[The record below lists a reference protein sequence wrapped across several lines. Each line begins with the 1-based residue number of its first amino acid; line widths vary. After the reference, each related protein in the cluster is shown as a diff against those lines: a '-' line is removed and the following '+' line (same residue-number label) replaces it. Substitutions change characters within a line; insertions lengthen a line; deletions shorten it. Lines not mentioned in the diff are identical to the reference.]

1 METDPERLGSCDKDN
16 NQFGNE
22 CLGTCSHPTV
32 TRSGTG
38 GEVRKQVTQMNDLEA
53 EEVMDSAPEALF
65 EKKKTTMEIGRKVSD
80 MITKLRK
87 QEVAVAEVKSVKEV

>member
-1 METDPERLGSCDKDN
+1 MQAIFSIKPNKKNNMLEEMETDPERLGSCDKDN

-38 GEVRKQVTQMNDLEA
+38 GEVRKQVTQMNGLEA
-53 EEVMDSAPEALF
+53 QEVMD
-65 EKKKTTMEIGRKVSD
+65 IGQGPSCS
-80 MITKLRK
+80 L
-87 QEVAVAEVKSVKEV
+87 